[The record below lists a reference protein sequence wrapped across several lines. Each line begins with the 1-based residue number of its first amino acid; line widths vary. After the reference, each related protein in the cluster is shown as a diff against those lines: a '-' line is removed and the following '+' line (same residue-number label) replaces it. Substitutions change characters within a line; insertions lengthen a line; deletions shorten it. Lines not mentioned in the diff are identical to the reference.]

1 MWRPRSC
8 QYYAL
13 SRLLTTTIPESGTMC
28 YGVWQSGE
36 CVNGY
41 DNNGNLIAKTAPA
54 PNQTG
59 SAAVTTSYGYDP
71 LNRLS
76 AKSYSSGGGVVYLY
90 DQSNLWG
97 IQIKNGVGGL
107 SAEYNYAATGNGDSV
122 GFLNSYDVMG
132 RTAYQFE
139 FNQHNGQPSPVNK
152 SFNYIYNP
160 NALLKSINYPSGPS

>member
-59 SAAVTTSYGYDP
+59 SATVTTSYGYDP
-71 LNRLS
+71 LNRLA

-97 IQIKNGVGGL
+97 IQIQNGIGSRRPQSKLPG
-107 SAEYNYAATGNGDSV
+107 TGNGHSV
-122 GFLNSYDVMG
+122 RFFDHY
-132 RTAYQFE
+132 
-139 FNQHNGQPSPVNK
+139 
-152 SFNYIYNP
+152 
-160 NALLKSINYPSGPS
+160 